1 MCFDEVLSASSL
13 PCARDQRHRD
23 RDEGPRAGAE
33 AEDPLAAVPL
43 RQQPPGDVAEG
54 VAVEEAAE
62 DEALRLGVPLE
73 LAPVLFGEG
82 KTESFRAA
90 ETNLA
95 EGFKP
100 LEVGGRMRCCRWKD
114 AGIDRL

>member
-1 MCFDEVLSASSL
+1 MIHLL
-13 PCARDQRHRD
+13 PH
-23 RDEGPRAGAE
+23 E
-33 AEDPLAAVPL
+33 PLAAVPL

-82 KTESFRAA
+82 KTERLERPKQTWRRVSS
-90 ETNLA
+90 LWW
-95 EGFKP
+95 
-100 LEVGGRMRCCRWKD
+100 EVGCVVAAGRTRALTVYEVRRSCVFNRVCNRN
-114 AGIDRL
+114 